1 MYTYTDKYQKQLWN
15 WKELKVQKKKK
26 KTSEENDPIKTEK
39 NDLLSHYLT

>member
-26 KTSEENDPIKTEK
+26 TSEENEPIKTEK